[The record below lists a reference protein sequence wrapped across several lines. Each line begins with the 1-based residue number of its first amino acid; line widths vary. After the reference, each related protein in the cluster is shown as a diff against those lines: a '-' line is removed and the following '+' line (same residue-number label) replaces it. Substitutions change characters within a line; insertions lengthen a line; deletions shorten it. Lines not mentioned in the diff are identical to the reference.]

1 MKVIG
6 DIRNANKFCVKHP
19 EKGLL
24 WVPSYEIAKQYVND
38 PKNKNWYQQTIIAT
52 YEQIVTADDGK
63 QYLKSQ
69 APKKTPERQLQD
81 NYAIFKTQS
90 KRKINVELENFAV
103 QRGFDSFLVLTSFST
118 SKLSQLKKMAK
129 DAIAYRDEVYKY
141 TQTYFDKFEK
151 GEVDAVN
158 DIAFLYDEYL
168 TNFPKFLG

>member
-1 MKVIG
+1 MKEEIAMKVIG

-24 WVPSYEIAKQYVND
+24 WVPSYEIAKQYAND

-90 KRKINVELENFAV
+90 KRKIDVELENFAV
-103 QRGFDSFLVLTSFST
+103 QRGFDSFLILTSFST
-118 SKLSQLKKMAK
+118 SKLSQLKKWQK
-129 DAIAYRDEVYKY
+129 TRLPIVTRFINTLKL
-141 TQTYFDKFEK
+141 TLTSSKK
-151 GEVDAVN
+151 GK
-158 DIAFLYDEYL
+158 L
-168 TNFPKFLG
+168 TL